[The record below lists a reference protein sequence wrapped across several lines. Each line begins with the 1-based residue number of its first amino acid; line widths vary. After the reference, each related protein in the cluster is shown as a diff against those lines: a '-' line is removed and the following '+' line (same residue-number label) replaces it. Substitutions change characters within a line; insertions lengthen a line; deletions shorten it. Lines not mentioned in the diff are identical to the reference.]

1 MKTLALLSLLITV
14 SVSLSNAGRPYGGVG
29 GSHRNGGGFTAD
41 LIPRDSPLSP
51 LYNPAYTRTDRL
63 RNAFLQS
70 VSRASRSSKRVG
82 LTSDVEADISSIS
95 GGYVMH
101 IQIGTPP
108 VEVVGVADTGSD
120 LTWAQCQPC
129 KNCYNQTG
137 LPFLQPNASS
147 TYRAVSCKSTACDL
161 ETSWYSCGSK
171 NVCQYLIQYGDQSYT
186 RGDLANDTFSIGST
200 QLKSTVFGCGRD
212 NKGTFSADTSGLIG
226 LGPGPL
232 SIINQLNDTIQGKFS
247 YCLVP
252 MFTNCTNAT
261 GKIHFGDQAVVS
273 GPGVVSTPLKTTIP
287 SSYYYLVL
295 EHVSVGARK
304 LPYKSINAI
313 KDVGSDLKNIVIDSG
328 TTLTILPR
336 IFHDELTT
344 ALTDVIGGETVP
356 DPQGILDLCYKDLD
370 LGRVPKITFGF
381 TGAAVE
387 VPPENAFLEVENGVS
402 CLTIVPSEGRH
413 YGDASGSHR
422 NGGGFTADLIPRD
435 SPLSPLYNPA
445 YTRTDRL
452 QNAFLQSVSRA
463 SRFSKRAGLTSDVEA
478 DISSISGGYV
488 MHIQIGTPPIE
499 VVGVADTG
507 SDLTWAQ
514 CQPCKNCYNQTGLP
528 FLQPNASSTYRAVSC
543 KSTACDL
550 ETSWYSCGSK
560 NVCQYLIQYGD
571 QSYTRGDLAN
581 DTFSIGSTQ
590 LKSTVF
596 GCGRDNKGTFSADTS
611 GLIGLGPG
619 PLSIINQLNDTIQ
632 GKFSY
637 CLVPMFTNCTNA
649 TGKIHFGDQA
659 VVSGPG
665 VVSTPLKTTI
675 PSSYYY
681 LVLEHVSVGARKL
694 PYKSTNA
701 IKDVGSDLKNIVI
714 DSGTTLTILPRIFHD
729 ELTTAL
735 TDVIGG
741 ETVPDPQG
749 ILDLCYKDLDLG
761 RVPKITFGFTGA
773 AVEVPPENAFLEVEN
788 GVEPINQRENQE
800 PSLETVAVDPEPSS
814 EITRQPSLHRQ
825 LSLDSITVKS
835 RDSSSSRIVAIENHR
850 RCPEPPLLLSRTT
863 T

>member
-14 SVSLSNAGRPYGGVG
+14 SVSLSKAGRHYGGVG

-295 EHVSVGARK
+295 EHVSVGVRK
-304 LPYKSINAI
+304 LPYKSTNAI

-402 CLTIVPSEGRH
+402 CLTIVPSEGFAIF
-413 YGDASGSHR
+413 G
-422 NGGGFTADLIPRD
+422 N
-435 SPLSPLYNPA
+435 
-445 YTRTDRL
+445 
-452 QNAFLQSVSRA
+452 
-463 SRFSKRAGLTSDVEA
+463 
-478 DISSISGGYV
+478 
-488 MHIQIGTPPIE
+488 
-499 VVGVADTG
+499 
-507 SDLTWAQ
+507 
-514 CQPCKNCYNQTGLP
+514 
-528 FLQPNASSTYRAVSC
+528 
-543 KSTACDL
+543 
-550 ETSWYSCGSK
+550 
-560 NVCQYLIQYGD
+560 LIQQNFLVGY
-571 QSYTRGDLAN
+571 DL
-581 DTFSIGSTQ
+581 
-590 LKSTVF
+590 V
-596 GCGRDNKGTFSADTS
+596 NKKVSFKPTDCR
-611 GLIGLGPG
+611 
-619 PLSIINQLNDTIQ
+619 NQN
-632 GKFSY
+632 
-637 CLVPMFTNCTNA
+637 
-649 TGKIHFGDQA
+649 
-659 VVSGPG
+659 
-665 VVSTPLKTTI
+665 
-675 PSSYYY
+675 
-681 LVLEHVSVGARKL
+681 
-694 PYKSTNA
+694 
-701 IKDVGSDLKNIVI
+701 
-714 DSGTTLTILPRIFHD
+714 
-729 ELTTAL
+729 
-735 TDVIGG
+735 
-741 ETVPDPQG
+741 
-749 ILDLCYKDLDLG
+749 
-761 RVPKITFGFTGA
+761 
-773 AVEVPPENAFLEVEN
+773 
-788 GVEPINQRENQE
+788 
-800 PSLETVAVDPEPSS
+800 
-814 EITRQPSLHRQ
+814 
-825 LSLDSITVKS
+825 
-835 RDSSSSRIVAIENHR
+835 
-850 RCPEPPLLLSRTT
+850 
-863 T
+863 